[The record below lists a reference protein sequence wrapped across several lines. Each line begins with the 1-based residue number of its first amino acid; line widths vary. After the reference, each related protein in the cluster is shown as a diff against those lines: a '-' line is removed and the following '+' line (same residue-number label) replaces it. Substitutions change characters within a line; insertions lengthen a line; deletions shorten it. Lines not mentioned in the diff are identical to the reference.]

1 MDNRF
6 HRTEL
11 LIGPEAVDKLKNSH
25 VAVFGMGGV
34 GSYAVEGLARAGVG
48 HLTIMDFD
56 SVGISNINRQNIAL
70 SETVGLP
77 KVDVMEARIRSINPE
92 CKITKIHDFFC
103 EDNCDQILNH
113 DYHAVVDA
121 IDSFNPKITLIVET
135 LKRKIP
141 LFAAMGA
148 AGKIDPSMIRMGDV
162 SKSNICPLARR
173 VRKSLRSYGI
183 SSGFKVVYS
192 IEPPILPFSPYEIE
206 EEKQEV
212 SLNRGRPRMV
222 QGSISYLTALFGL
235 SLSGMVVQE
244 LTGYFTARESPQADI
259 PR

>member
-6 HRTEL
+6 HRTGL
-11 LIGPEAVDKLKNSH
+11 LIGEKAVEKLKNSH

-70 SETVGLP
+70 SETVGMP
-77 KVDVMEARIRSINPE
+77 KVDVMEKRILSINPE
-92 CKITKIHDFFC
+92 CKVTKIHDFFC
-103 EDNCDQILNH
+103 EDNSDQILNQKF
-113 DYHAVVDA
+113 DAVVDA
-121 IDSFNPKITLIVET
+121 IDSFNPKIRLIVET
-135 LKRKIP
+135 LKREIP

-148 AGKIDPSMIRMGDV
+148 AGKIDPSMIRMGDI

-173 VRKSLRSYGI
+173 VRKSLRSFGI
-183 SSGFKVVYS
+183 TSGFNVVYS

-206 EEKQEV
+206 EEKREV
-212 SLNRGRPRMV
+212 SLDRGRLRMV
-222 QGSISYLTALFGL
+222 QGSISYLTAIFGL
-235 SLSGMVVQE
+235 SLSGLVIQH
-244 LTGYFTARESPQADI
+244 LTGFSTARESPQADI